1 MVVIISKML
10 GGVLFAFCIW
20 YFLVLYKN
28 NRNKL

>member
-1 MVVIISKML
+1 MIVIISKIL
-10 GGVLFAFCIW
+10 GGILFACCIW